1 MHPVKDIQ
9 FIHILVRSTGGDKSS
24 YLLLGTSLVLYSWKL
39 SNIPPAGPLLRR
51 LDSGSFLWCPRRES
65 GVQAFCRRQNL
76 GGGGFISPPQDAMGS
91 PAEYSAGV
99 AFQYPTRWVAAEET
113 RQRLLFMCMGS
124 IIRPG
129 GCLLRTYACF
139 GRIAGG
145 GGCPPSGGGAFRVP
159 TRPTFAARQK

>member
-91 PAEYSAGV
+91 RAEYSAGA
-99 AFQYPTRWVAAEET
+99 AFQYPTRWAAAEET

-129 GCLLRTYACF
+129 DVCF
-139 GRIAGG
+139 GLMPVSAALPGAGRV
-145 GGCPPSGGGAFRVP
+145 PPSGGLLLSLNKS
-159 TRPTFAARQK
+159 RQKSA